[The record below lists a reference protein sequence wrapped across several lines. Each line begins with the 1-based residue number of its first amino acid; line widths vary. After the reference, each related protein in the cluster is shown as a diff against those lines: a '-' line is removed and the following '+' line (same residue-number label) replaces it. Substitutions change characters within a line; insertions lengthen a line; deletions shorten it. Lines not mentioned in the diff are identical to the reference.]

1 MADAQAGALAGTPAM
16 TGSGSGGFGTTVE
29 EMAQAGRQV
38 LDVDAEVQAD
48 LAALRGQLVPLQGAW
63 VGEAATSFT
72 GLMVRWDADARALS
86 EALRAIGEAILG
98 SGRTYQ
104 QQEEAQYG
112 GLSAIRAALG

>member
-1 MADAQAGALAGTPAM
+1 M
-16 TGSGSGGFGTTVE
+16 
-29 EMAQAGRQV
+29 

-63 VGEAATSFT
+63 VGEAATAFA
-72 GLMVRWDADARALS
+72 GLMARWDADARALS
-86 EALRAIGEAILG
+86 EALRAIGEAIQG

-104 QQEEAQYG
+104 QQEEAQYS